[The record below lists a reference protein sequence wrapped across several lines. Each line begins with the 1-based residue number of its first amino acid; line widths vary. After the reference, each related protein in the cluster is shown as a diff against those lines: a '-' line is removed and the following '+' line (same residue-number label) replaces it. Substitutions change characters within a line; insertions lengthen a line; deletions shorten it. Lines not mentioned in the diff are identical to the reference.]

1 MCIQL
6 NNIVYINIQ
15 MLEVKNMLYIYIYT
29 RFKTADRKSDSDLT
43 RELPKTI
50 NIPEDTICYINDI
63 VLPVSWT
70 TIDQRNT
77 NL

>member
-15 MLEVKNMLYIYIYT
+15 MLEVKNILYIYT
-29 RFKTADRKSDSDLT
+29 RFNTAGRRSDSDLT

-70 TIDQRNT
+70 TIDERN
-77 NL
+77 NKS